1 MKLWKQHTHRGR
13 KFYRMNHGKM
23 SKDSFF
29 LTYYRILHTA
39 YLKQQEYCIPV
50 IKDMFQEAL
59 GHEPNAWSLY
69 YMMDTESCFSDDS
82 VIHNIHHNSRFTNMD
97 MLQTLLVEI
106 GFDVYLLQCF
116 EKNKKLSRKSF
127 YRWLPMKNSHKL
139 KKLVKRFWKER
150 LPKEK
155 LFQQLFLQLQPFA
168 FEIRTVYKK
177 LLIENDVLFTMTP
190 QRAVVLTEIESLLK
204 LDDEQPENIS
214 EPTASESTSVTLCDD
229 VPDAKPLPMPEPVP
243 IPIVEKIVTTPVIEP
258 IRPSE
263 HCKKTIKVSRSST
276 IPDCRGFS
284 EKKTMSKNK
293 AVTCAVCFA
302 AAGALLLPLVA
313 YSVIKHK

>member
-39 YLKQQEYCIPV
+39 YLKQQKYCIPV
-50 IKDMFQEAL
+50 LKDMFQEAF

-82 VIHNIHHNSRFTNMD
+82 VIHNIHLNSRFTNMD

-116 EKNKKLSRKSF
+116 EKNEKLSRKAF

-155 LFQQLFLQLQPFA
+155 LLQQLYLQLQPFA
-168 FEIRTVYKK
+168 FEIRTIYMK

-190 QRAVVLTEIESLLK
+190 QRTEVLTVLESLLRM
-204 LDDEQPENIS
+204 DNEPQETIQEPEVI
-214 EPTASESTSVTLCDD
+214 ELTAVTLCEE
-229 VPDAKPLPMPEPVP
+229 VVSGKEPVP
-243 IPIVEKIVTTPVIEP
+243 MPVVEKKVEKPVVEP
-258 IRPSE
+258 IRLIE
-263 HCKKTIKVSRSST
+263 HNRKTVKVTQSST

-284 EKKTMSKNK
+284 EKKAISKNK
-293 AVTCAVCFA
+293 AVTCAVCVA